1 MHPQRSAVHPQ
12 RSAVHMRGFLPG
24 RNQENKM
31 RAEHRGGGDRCT
43 GEAARGQPTCRGRAG
58 GAPFLGVLGA
68 RHSCAH
74 WRKGLR
80 QPSGPADP
88 GIPFGENAPSHLH
101 PWNARPFE
109 KSETSSLHNAVSIR
123 DSEPRGAAARR
134 SASQGHQGE
143 IASRAVGPRAFETT
157 NRDTCPSINK
167 GLKGFGSSPRD

>member
-1 MHPQRSAVHPQ
+1 MVLKNVCIHNVQLCTCAESSREGTRKTKCARNIGEEEIDAQRK
-12 RSAVHMRGFLPG
+12 RRGDSRP
-24 RNQENKM
+24 
-31 RAEHRGGGDRCT
+31 
-43 GEAARGQPTCRGRAG
+43 AG
-58 GAPFLGVLGA
+58 GVLGA
-68 RHSCAH
+68 LHSCAH

-157 NRDTCPSINK
+157 NRDTCPSINR